1 MSKLVKIIGL
11 CVALQSSHS
20 IVADQS
26 MFVQT
31 VPPAST
37 VEARLAFKRDMGPG
51 AAEGPLKKLA
61 QALEIAELVKGM
73 IFGTKL
79 RANESPETAD
89 QTFYDAL
96 KSGVTGVK
104 ALLASFEM
112 GPERAAFEE
121 LLPRYVAALDAKKI
135 ASELKRDFSA
145 RLHVAVDK
153 LMLKCITQITGTDE
167 EVLSNQAK
175 NIDAQ
180 SEQIVAFYAEW
191 LVAKA
196 AGKTLEVFVTEKKV
210 TGSAYKD
217 EASLERANKRAGL
230 HLKWLNYAR
239 GTAATSANK

>member
-1 MSKLVKIIGL
+1 MSKLLKIIGL
-11 CVALQSSHS
+11 CVALQSSYS
-20 IVADQS
+20 MAADQS

-31 VPPAST
+31 VPPGNT
-37 VEARLAFKRDMGPG
+37 VEARLAFKLDMGPG

-61 QALEIAELVKGM
+61 QSLEIAELVKSM

-135 ASELKRDFSA
+135 ASDLKRDFSA
-145 RLHVAVDK
+145 QLHIAVDK
-153 LMLKCITQITGTDE
+153 LVLKCIMQITGSDE
-167 EVLSNQAK
+167 KALSDQVK
-175 NIDAQ
+175 NVDAQ
-180 SEQIVAFYAEW
+180 SEQIVAFYTEW
-191 LVAKA
+191 HVAKA
-196 AGKTLEVFVTEKKV
+196 AGKTLDAFVAEKKA
-210 TGSAYKD
+210 TGRVYKD
-217 EASLERANKRAGL
+217 EVSLERANKRAGL
-230 HLKWLNYAR
+230 YSKWLKYAR
-239 GTAATSANK
+239 TTAATSANK